1 MYPSRF
7 DYHQVTTLSE
17 LFDLLSENS
26 GESIEFLSGGHSLI
40 PMMKTGL
47 ASPDIL
53 IDLNNIEELHGIEQT
68 ETTTCIGAMERYANI
83 SRNNTVKANCPVLT
97 EAVSLIGDVQVR
109 NMGTLGGNLAHNDP
123 ASDPPAAI
131 LASQATLHVSGPDGK
146 RTIKEDDFFTGLY
159 ETSLEEDEILTKI
172 EVQNIG
178 NSAGSYLKKPSP
190 SSGYAIIGTAVV
202 LHSTDG
208 SIDAARVAIVGAV
221 DHATRLTGVE
231 DALIGSPA
239 THESAINAAEYA
251 LEGIEDHM
259 VMEDLQASAEYRE
272 HLIGVYAKR
281 ATIAAIDN
289 LPK

>member
-26 GESIEFLSGGHSLI
+26 GKSIEFLSGGHSLI

-47 ASPDIL
+47 ASPDIP

-178 NSAGSYLKKPSP
+178 NSTGSYLKKPSP

-208 SIDAARVAIVGAV
+208 SIDAARVAVVGAV